1 MRRFLTAAA
10 LLVTSICSVSAAKL
24 DAALPGPSV
33 VAKIDSA
40 EYCFARVR
48 GIVPERMPPSY
59 LVLDLH
65 IKLAYRNPGPRPLI
79 MPTEHERAVFTALK
93 PGIMNP
99 FKELPGFGE
108 PTMKPMKQLPER
120 VDPKDPFST
129 ANGVFELIP
138 AAGVVID
145 PMTEEL
151 VVPVNHKTLIRH
163 DPDLRGHR
171 LYIRM
176 SLLHQEISPELQA
189 DLSDRWTRIGVPWT
203 GELMTNVMTID
214 VPRVP
219 PAAGACRDGQ
229 PNTRFGSPDSSGNSV
244 GSSRLD
250 QFGK

>member
-1 MRRFLTAAA
+1 MKYLLTATA
-10 LLVTSICSVSAAKL
+10 LLVTSLSSAQAAKL
-24 DAALPGPSV
+24 DSPIPGPSV

-40 EYCFARVR
+40 DYCFARVR
-48 GIVPERMPPSY
+48 GIEAERMPPAY
-59 LVLDLH
+59 LVLNLH

-79 MPTEHERAVFTALK
+79 MPAEHERAVYTALK
-93 PGIMNP
+93 PGVMNI
-99 FKELPGFGE
+99 FKELPDFGT
-108 PTMKPMKQLPER
+108 PSMKKMKELPET

-129 ANGVFELIP
+129 SNGVFELIP
-138 AAGVVID
+138 ANGYMID
-145 PMTEEL
+145 PMMEEL

-189 DLSDRWTRIGVPWT
+189 DLSDRWTKIGVPWT
-203 GELMTNVMTID
+203 GELMTNVLTLD

-219 PAAGACRDGQ
+219 VASGPCLDGL
-229 PNTRFGSPDSSGNSV
+229 PRTRLGNQDSSVKNPP
-244 GSSRLD
+244 SSRLD

>member
-1 MRRFLTAAA
+1 M
-10 LLVTSICSVSAAKL
+10 
-24 DAALPGPSV
+24 
-33 VAKIDSA
+33 
-40 EYCFARVR
+40 
-48 GIVPERMPPSY
+48 
-59 LVLDLH
+59 
-65 IKLAYRNPGPRPLI
+65 
-79 MPTEHERAVFTALK
+79 
-93 PGIMNP
+93 
-99 FKELPGFGE
+99 KE
-108 PTMKPMKQLPER
+108 LPER

-129 ANGVFELIP
+129 SNGVFELIP
-138 AAGVVID
+138 AAGVMID

-203 GELMTNVMTID
+203 GELMTNVLTLD

-219 PAAGACRDGQ
+219 VASGACRDGQ
-229 PNTRFGSPDSSGNSV
+229 PNTRFGNQDSSGKIV
-244 GSSRLD
+244 GGSRLD